1 MSHSVASPLTDEPRR
16 ERGSVERTV
25 KTPLYRERDMRAS
38 AAMRVVRLFTKNAF
52 SQCDNDLEKG
62 VSTNTQAMH
71 AASTLHLL
79 DARVLTA
86 IVLDVA
92 L

>member
-1 MSHSVASPLTDEPRR
+1 MSHSVATPLTDKPRR
-16 ERGSVERTV
+16 ERGSVERDV

-38 AAMRVVRLFTKNAF
+38 AAMIFVRLFTKNTF
-52 SQCDNDLEKG
+52 SQRSEKG
-62 VSTNTQAMH
+62 MSTNTQAMH

-86 IVLDVA
+86 AVLDVA